1 MEAPGVLQRQGE
13 DSLRWILESA
23 HIVKSMHCCRG
34 DTAALYGEF
43 GIRTAGVFDTGVA
56 DCILRSVRLNK
67 PRGLGKVLK
76 ENLGEVVQLSHK
88 DTMVFW
94 PGKFRKRPLSHKDY
108 LYSAEDVKWS
118 NELFEKQ
125 REQLLG
131 LQLLH
136 LAFAISNH
144 RLPHFF
150 LTKDPSVYTPPT
162 RAGLVVV
169 DATQFICVYDSVAQ
183 VGFVPWLCITEE
195 EREHPDGFRRCAVRA
210 WKHWCGQPPKGLAS
224 AVLNGARK
232 VIRIGL
238 CVLFVATVRDC
249 GEAAIRLNSAFQAL
263 AMAATQHLMLRPRDQ
278 PLEESTVL
286 ERQQALVQYLR
297 YDSACNRQVK
307 AALSIT
313 EDVAARPD
321 SRQVGVSVVLGPSA
335 LQERGAALV
344 HDGERVYCIQ
354 GRQPGTGWHLPSYQL
369 ELSGA
374 ADEAA
379 IRAFDMSAGAAL
391 RKRDDC
397 DLSRHFPALAPEF
410 SKALNRAVDERQY
423 VCKLGSN
430 KLASSYYSIRL
441 RGVSL
446 SDYASLLYAAQLKTN
461 GFRQLETARKK
472 DGPFRYAT
480 FDEAKEKLNP
490 QDAEALC
497 IMLKSIAEAEEIAV
511 SAATLVEPTRQSRQ
525 GDLPGDS
532 EMDQAEPTRQS
543 RQGDLPGTQVAA
555 KCSPVVSLDKV
566 TYRPREWIRSSTLCC
581 LH

>member
-1 MEAPGVLQRQGE
+1 M
-13 DSLRWILESA
+13 
-23 HIVKSMHCCRG
+23 
-34 DTAALYGEF
+34 
-43 GIRTAGVFDTGVA
+43 
-56 DCILRSVRLNK
+56 
-67 PRGLGKVLK
+67 
-76 ENLGEVVQLSHK
+76 
-88 DTMVFW
+88 
-94 PGKFRKRPLSHKDY
+94 
-108 LYSAEDVKWS
+108 
-118 NELFEKQ
+118 
-125 REQLLG
+125 
-131 LQLLH
+131 
-136 LAFAISNH
+136 
-144 RLPHFF
+144 
-150 LTKDPSVYTPPT
+150 
-162 RAGLVVV
+162 
-169 DATQFICVYDSVAQ
+169 
-183 VGFVPWLCITEE
+183 
-195 EREHPDGFRRCAVRA
+195 
-210 WKHWCGQPPKGLAS
+210 
-224 AVLNGARK
+224 
-232 VIRIGL
+232 
-238 CVLFVATVRDC
+238 
-249 GEAAIRLNSAFQAL
+249 
-263 AMAATQHLMLRPRDQ
+263 
-278 PLEESTVL
+278 L

-335 LQERGAALV
+335 LQERGSALV
-344 HDGERVYCIQ
+344 HDGRCVYCIQ

-480 FDEAKEKLNP
+480 YAEAKEKLNP
-490 QDAEALC
+490 QDSEALC
-497 IMLKSIAEAEEIAV
+497 TMLKSIAEAEEIAV
-511 SAATLVEPTRQSRQ
+511 SATLVEPTRQSRQ
-525 GDLPGDS
+525 GDLPVN
-532 EMDQAEPTRQS
+532 
-543 RQGDLPGTQVAA
+543 QG
-555 KCSPVVSLDKV
+555 
-566 TYRPREWIRSSTLCC
+566 
-581 LH
+581 